1 MRDLAL
7 FRSGKCFSSL
17 GLLGFVL
24 AVCLMLSGPAW
35 GSATL
40 YRGGN
45 ALGSVPTTNGSNNE
59 PWVSL
64 TDTGALL
71 GFQASLSGEEL
82 LLIRGD
88 MRFRIVL
95 NAVAAW
101 RDLYLIPLYGAAF
114 ERDGRWWLDIPSV
127 LSLFQRVT
135 GTGAGNRLRFDVEPD
150 APPSEPAGS
159 KALPAKA
166 PSSMPSSMVDASVP
180 SPSGPVE
187 KGTPQAGGK
196 EVEGMERADNATP
209 PIPAKEKPLKEK
221 PIKEKPIKEKEKP
234 IKEKPVREGP
244 ARDKPDA
251 KPEASGNRGEI
262 RGLRWSTSRERVRAV
277 IDCSDGA
284 EPQIRVEKGSVR
296 ALFSSASEFL
306 EGLPS
311 PYGNVSVDLERG
323 PSGASLVFSSNSLR
337 VERLALDAPRRIV
350 LDFFFAS
357 PADIRVLPAPTQD
370 PTPKPSGKSPRVR
383 TPAQP
388 PAKRGGKRLV
398 VVDPGHGGKDPGAT
412 ANGVREKDIN
422 LGIGLALEAVL
433 RSRGFEVRMTRRT
446 DVYLKLQERTDI
458 ANQANADVFVSVH
471 ANALP
476 SLKNTAG
483 FEIYIMALPTDKD
496 ALTLAKIENREYVEE
511 KSGSSAAVDR
521 RTELLLRIL
530 GDMQQNNKISEST
543 ELAEAL
549 FKAGK
554 LRGIPMKRVAQAPF
568 FVLRGAGMPAV
579 LLETGFVTNLKE
591 AKLLAHPGYQRRIA
605 EAMAEGI
612 VNYLN

>member
-1 MRDLAL
+1 MRGRLRL
-7 FRSGKCFSSL
+7 GIFFSSL
-17 GLLGFVL
+17 GLLGFFL
-24 AVCLMLSGPAW
+24 AAFLMFSGPAW

-45 ALGSVPTTNGSNNE
+45 ALGSVPTTNGSNAE

-82 LLIRGD
+82 HLVRGD
-88 MRFRIVL
+88 VRFRIVL

-135 GTGAGNRLRFDVEPD
+135 GTGAGNRLRFDVEAD

-159 KALPAKA
+159 EVLPTTA
-166 PSSMPSSMVDASVP
+166 PSAAEASAP
-180 SPSGPVE
+180 SPLEPAG
-187 KGTPQAGGK
+187 GTPQAGRKKVAGA
-196 EVEGMERADNATP
+196 ERAENAAH
-209 PIPAKEKPLKEK
+209 PIPAREKPM
-221 PIKEKPIKEKEKP
+221 
-234 IKEKPVREGP
+234 GQSP
-244 ARDKPDA
+244 AKGRSQA
-251 KPEASGNRGEI
+251 KPEPAGDRGAGDGGEI

-284 EPQIRVEKGSVR
+284 DPQIQVEKGNVR
-296 ALFSSASEFL
+296 ALFSSASEVL

-311 PYGNVSVDLERG
+311 PYGNVSADLKRG
-323 PSGASLVFSSNSLR
+323 PSGASLVFTSNSLR

-350 LDFFFAS
+350 LDFFFES
-357 PADIRVLPAPTQD
+357 PADIRVLPAPT
-370 PTPKPSGKSPRVR
+370 PTPAPVSGPAGRSPKGK
-383 TPAQP
+383 TPVQP
-388 PAKRGGKRLV
+388 PTRRGGKRLV

-458 ANQANADVFVSVH
+458 ANQVNADVFVSVH

-579 LLETGFVTNLKE
+579 LLETGFVTNLRE

-612 VNYLN
+612 VNYLK

>member
-1 MRDLAL
+1 MRGRLRL
-7 FRSGKCFSSL
+7 GIFFSSL
-17 GLLGFVL
+17 GLLGFFL
-24 AVCLMLSGPAW
+24 AAFLMFSGPAW

-45 ALGSVPTTNGSNNE
+45 ALGSVPTTNGSNAE

-82 LLIRGD
+82 HLVRGD
-88 MRFRIVL
+88 VRFRIVL

-135 GTGAGNRLRFDVEPD
+135 GTGAGNRLRFDVEAD

-159 KALPAKA
+159 EVLPTTA
-166 PSSMPSSMVDASVP
+166 PSAAEASAP
-180 SPSGPVE
+180 SPLEPAG
-187 KGTPQAGGK
+187 GTPQAGRK
-196 EVEGMERADNATP
+196 EVAGAERAENAAH
-209 PIPAKEKPLKEK
+209 PIPARKKPM
-221 PIKEKPIKEKEKP
+221 
-234 IKEKPVREGP
+234 GQSP
-244 ARDKPDA
+244 AKGRSQA
-251 KPEASGNRGEI
+251 KPEPAGDRGAGDGGEI

-284 EPQIRVEKGSVR
+284 DPQIQVEKGNVR
-296 ALFSSASEFL
+296 ALFSSASEVL

-311 PYGNVSVDLERG
+311 PYGNVSADLKRG
-323 PSGASLVFSSNSLR
+323 PSGASLVFTSNSLR

-350 LDFFFAS
+350 LDFFFES
-357 PADIRVLPAPTQD
+357 PADIRVLPAPT
-370 PTPKPSGKSPRVR
+370 PTPAPVPGPAGRSPKGK
-383 TPAQP
+383 TPVQP
-388 PAKRGGKRLV
+388 PTRRGGKRLV

-412 ANGVREKDIN
+412 ANSVREKDIN

-458 ANQANADVFVSVH
+458 ANQVNADVFVSVH

-579 LLETGFVTNLKE
+579 LLETGFVTNLRE

-612 VNYLN
+612 VNYLK

>member
-127 LSLFQRVT
+127 LSLFQRAT
-135 GTGAGNRLRFDVEPD
+135 GTGAGNRLRFEVEAD

-159 KALPAKA
+159 EALPAA
-166 PSSMPSSMVDASVP
+166 DASVP
-180 SPSGPVE
+180 SPSESAGEGV
-187 KGTPQAGGK
+187 PQAGGK
-196 EVEGMERADNATP
+196 EAKGAERAEDATP
-209 PIPAKEKPLKEK
+209 PIPAGEKPLGES
-221 PIKEKPIKEKEKP
+221 
-234 IKEKPVREGP
+234 P
-244 ARDKPDA
+244 ARDKPDE

-262 RGLRWSTSRERVRAV
+262 RALRWSTSRERIRAV

-284 EPQIRVEKGSVR
+284 EPQIQVEKGNVR

-311 PYGNVSVDLERG
+311 PYGNISADLKRG

-350 LDFFFAS
+350 LDFFFES
-357 PADIRVLPAPTQD
+357 PADIRVLPAPT
-370 PTPKPSGKSPRVR
+370 PPPAPAPAPVPGPAGKSPRAK
-383 TPAQP
+383 TPVQP
-388 PAKRGGKRLV
+388 PARRGGKRLV

-422 LGIGLALEAVL
+422 LGIGLALEEVL
-433 RSRGFEVRMTRRT
+433 RSRGFEVQMTRRT

-483 FEIYIMALPTDKD
+483 FEIYLMALPTDKD
-496 ALTLAKIENREYVEE
+496 ALALAKIENREYVEE

-579 LLETGFVTNLKE
+579 LLETGFVTNLNE

>member
-1 MRDLAL
+1 MRDLDL

-82 LLIRGD
+82 LLVRGD

-127 LSLFQRVT
+127 LSLFQRAT
-135 GTGAGNRLRFDVEPD
+135 GTGAGNRLRFEVEAD

-159 KALPAKA
+159 EALPTAS
-166 PSSMPSSMVDASVP
+166 PSAADASVP
-180 SPSGPVE
+180 SPSESAGE
-187 KGTPQAGGK
+187 GTPQAGGK
-196 EVEGMERADNATP
+196 EAKGAERAEDATP
-209 PIPAKEKPLKEK
+209 PIPAGEKSLGES
-221 PIKEKPIKEKEKP
+221 
-234 IKEKPVREGP
+234 P
-244 ARDKPDA
+244 ARDKPDE
-251 KPEASGNRGEI
+251 KPESSGNRGEI
-262 RGLRWSTSRERVRAV
+262 RALRWSTSRERIRAV

-284 EPQIRVEKGSVR
+284 EPQIQVEKGNVR

-311 PYGNVSVDLERG
+311 PYGNISADLKRG

-350 LDFFFAS
+350 LDFFFES
-357 PADIRVLPAPTQD
+357 PADIRVLPAPT
-370 PTPKPSGKSPRVR
+370 PPPAPAPAPVPGPAGKSPRAK
-383 TPAQP
+383 TPVQP
-388 PAKRGGKRLV
+388 PARRGGKRLV

-422 LGIGLALEAVL
+422 LGIGLALEEVL
-433 RSRGFEVRMTRRT
+433 RSRGFEVQMTRRT

-483 FEIYIMALPTDKD
+483 FEIYLMALPTDKD
-496 ALTLAKIENREYVEE
+496 ALALAKIENREYVEE

-579 LLETGFVTNLKE
+579 LLETGFVTNLNE

>member
-1 MRDLAL
+1 MRGRLRL
-7 FRSGKCFSSL
+7 GIFFSSL
-17 GLLGFVL
+17 GLLGFFL
-24 AVCLMLSGPAW
+24 AAFLMFSGPAW

-45 ALGSVPTTNGSNNE
+45 ALGSVPTTNGSNAE

-82 LLIRGD
+82 HLVRGD
-88 MRFRIVL
+88 VRFRIVL

-135 GTGAGNRLRFDVEPD
+135 GTGAGNRLRFDVEAN

-159 KALPAKA
+159 EVLPTTA
-166 PSSMPSSMVDASVP
+166 PSAAEASAP
-180 SPSGPVE
+180 SPLEPAG
-187 KGTPQAGGK
+187 GTPQAGRK
-196 EVEGMERADNATP
+196 EVAGAERAENAAH
-209 PIPAKEKPLKEK
+209 PIPAREKPM
-221 PIKEKPIKEKEKP
+221 
-234 IKEKPVREGP
+234 GQSP
-244 ARDKPDA
+244 AKGRSQA
-251 KPEASGNRGEI
+251 KPEPAGDRGAGDGGEI

-284 EPQIRVEKGSVR
+284 DPQIQVEKGNVR
-296 ALFSSASEFL
+296 ALFSSASEVL

-311 PYGNVSVDLERG
+311 PYGNVSADLKRG
-323 PSGASLVFSSNSLR
+323 PSGASLVFTSNSLR

-350 LDFFFAS
+350 LDFFFES
-357 PADIRVLPAPTQD
+357 PADIRVLPAPT
-370 PTPKPSGKSPRVR
+370 PTPAPVSGPAGRSPKGK
-383 TPAQP
+383 TPVQP
-388 PAKRGGKRLV
+388 PTRRGGKRLV

-458 ANQANADVFVSVH
+458 ANQVNADVFVSVH

-579 LLETGFVTNLKE
+579 LLETGFVTNLRE

-612 VNYLN
+612 VNYLK

>member
-1 MRDLAL
+1 LFLAAL
-7 FRSGKCFSSL
+7 
-17 GLLGFVL
+17 
-24 AVCLMLSGPAW
+24 LMLSGPAW

-45 ALGSVPTTNGSNNE
+45 ALGSVPTTNGPNAE

-82 LLIRGD
+82 HLVRSD
-88 MRFRIVL
+88 VRFRIVL

-135 GTGAGNRLRFDVEPD
+135 GTGAGNRLRFDVKPG
-150 APPSEPAGS
+150 APPSEPPGS
-159 KALPAKA
+159 KAFPAA
-166 PSSMPSSMVDASVP
+166 AASSVVDVSVP
-180 SPSGPVE
+180 SPSEPGG
-187 KGTPQAGGK
+187 KGTSQAERK
-196 EVEGMERADNATP
+196 EVRKEVKGRERAEDVSP
-209 PIPAKEKPLKEK
+209 PIPAKEK
-221 PIKEKPIKEKEKP
+221 PIKEKPIKEKP
-234 IKEKPVREGP
+234 IKGEPVKQSP
-244 ARDKPDA
+244 AKGGSEA
-251 KPEASGNRGEI
+251 KPEPAGDRDARGRGAEDRGEI

-284 EPQIRVEKGSVR
+284 KPQIQVEKGSVR
-296 ALFSSASEFL
+296 ALFSSASEVL
-306 EGLPS
+306 EGLPP
-311 PYGNVSVDLERG
+311 PYGNVSVELERG

-350 LDFFFAS
+350 LDFFFSS

-388 PAKRGGKRLV
+388 PVRRGGKRLV

-422 LGIGLALEAVL
+422 LGIGLALEDVL

-476 SLKNTAG
+476 ARKNTAG

-496 ALTLAKIENREYVEE
+496 ALELAKIENREYVEE
-511 KSGSSAAVDR
+511 KSGSSAAEDR
-521 RTELLLRIL
+521 RTELLLHIL

-612 VNYLN
+612 VGYLK

>member
-1 MRDLAL
+1 MRGR
-7 FRSGKCFSSL
+7 FRPGNFFLSL
-17 GLLGFVL
+17 RLLGFFL
-24 AVCLMLSGPAW
+24 AAFLMFSGPAW

-45 ALGSVPTTNGSNNE
+45 ALGSVPTTNGPNAE

-82 LLIRGD
+82 HLVRGD
-88 MRFRIVL
+88 VRFRIVL
-95 NAVAAW
+95 DAVAAW

-150 APPSEPAGS
+150 APPSEPTGS
-159 KALPAKA
+159 KALPATE
-166 PSSMPSSMVDASVP
+166 SSSAVDASVP
-180 SPSGPVE
+180 SPPEPVG

-196 EVEGMERADNATP
+196 EVGGTERADDATP

-221 PIKEKPIKEKEKP
+221 PIKEKP
-234 IKEKPVREGP
+234 VREGP
-244 ARDKPDA
+244 AKGRSEA
-251 KPEASGNRGEI
+251 KPEAPANGGEI

-296 ALFSSASEFL
+296 ALFSSALEVL

-323 PSGASLVFSSNSLR
+323 PSGASLVFSSKSLR

-357 PADIRVLPAPTQD
+357 PADIRVLPAPTPPPAPAPVPG
-370 PTPKPSGKSPRVR
+370 PTGRPSRGK

-388 PAKRGGKRLV
+388 PARKGGKRLV

-496 ALTLAKIENREYVEE
+496 ALKLAKIENREYVEE

-612 VNYLN
+612 VSYLK

>member
-127 LSLFQRVT
+127 LSLFQRAT
-135 GTGAGNRLRFDVEPD
+135 GTGAGNRLRFEVEAD

-159 KALPAKA
+159 EALPTA
-166 PSSMPSSMVDASVP
+166 DASVP
-180 SPSGPVE
+180 SPSESAGE
-187 KGTPQAGGK
+187 GTPQAGGK
-196 EVEGMERADNATP
+196 EAKGAERAEDATI
-209 PIPAKEKPLKEK
+209 PIPAGEKSLGES
-221 PIKEKPIKEKEKP
+221 
-234 IKEKPVREGP
+234 P
-244 ARDKPDA
+244 AKDKPDA

-262 RGLRWSTSRERVRAV
+262 RALRWSTSRERIRAV

-284 EPQIRVEKGSVR
+284 EPQIQVEKGNVR

-311 PYGNVSVDLERG
+311 PYGNISADLKRG

-350 LDFFFAS
+350 LDFFFES
-357 PADIRVLPAPTQD
+357 PADIRVLPAPT
-370 PTPKPSGKSPRVR
+370 PPPAPAPAPAPVPGPAGKSPRAK
-383 TPAQP
+383 TPVQP
-388 PAKRGGKRLV
+388 PARRGGKRLV

-422 LGIGLALEAVL
+422 LGIGLALEEVL
-433 RSRGFEVRMTRRT
+433 RSRGFEVQMTRRT

-483 FEIYIMALPTDKD
+483 FEIYLMALPTDKD
-496 ALTLAKIENREYVEE
+496 ALALAKIENREYVEE
-511 KSGSSAAVDR
+511 KSGNSAAVDR

-579 LLETGFVTNLKE
+579 LLETGFVTNLNE

>member
-1 MRDLAL
+1 MRDLDL

-82 LLIRGD
+82 LLVRGD

-127 LSLFQRVT
+127 LSLFQRAT
-135 GTGAGNRLRFDVEPD
+135 GTGAGNRLRFEVEAD

-159 KALPAKA
+159 EALPTAL
-166 PSSMPSSMVDASVP
+166 PSAADASVP
-180 SPSGPVE
+180 SPSESAGE
-187 KGTPQAGGK
+187 GTPQAGGK
-196 EVEGMERADNATP
+196 EAKGAERAEDATI
-209 PIPAKEKPLKEK
+209 PIPAGEKPLGES
-221 PIKEKPIKEKEKP
+221 
-234 IKEKPVREGP
+234 P
-244 ARDKPDA
+244 ARDKPDE

-262 RGLRWSTSRERVRAV
+262 RALRWSTSRERIRAV

-284 EPQIRVEKGSVR
+284 EPQIQVEKGNVR

-311 PYGNVSVDLERG
+311 PYGNISADLKRG

-350 LDFFFAS
+350 LDFFFES
-357 PADIRVLPAPTQD
+357 PADIRVLPAPT
-370 PTPKPSGKSPRVR
+370 PPPAPAPAPVPGPAGKSPRAK
-383 TPAQP
+383 TPVQP
-388 PAKRGGKRLV
+388 PARRGGKRLV

-422 LGIGLALEAVL
+422 LGIGLALEEVL
-433 RSRGFEVRMTRRT
+433 RSRGFEVQMTRRT

-483 FEIYIMALPTDKD
+483 FEIYLMALPTDKD
-496 ALTLAKIENREYVEE
+496 ALALAKIENREYVEE

-579 LLETGFVTNLKE
+579 LLETGFVTNLNE

>member
-127 LSLFQRVT
+127 LSLFQRAT
-135 GTGAGNRLRFDVEPD
+135 GTGAGNRLRFEVEAD

-159 KALPAKA
+159 EALPTA
-166 PSSMPSSMVDASVP
+166 DASVP
-180 SPSGPVE
+180 SPSESAGE
-187 KGTPQAGGK
+187 GTPQAGGK
-196 EVEGMERADNATP
+196 EAKGAERAEDATI
-209 PIPAKEKPLKEK
+209 PIPAGEKPLGES
-221 PIKEKPIKEKEKP
+221 
-234 IKEKPVREGP
+234 P
-244 ARDKPDA
+244 ARDKPDE

-262 RGLRWSTSRERVRAV
+262 RALRWSTSRERIRAV

-284 EPQIRVEKGSVR
+284 EPQIQVEKGNVR

-311 PYGNVSVDLERG
+311 PYGNISADLKRG
-323 PSGASLVFSSNSLR
+323 PSGASLIFSSNSLR

-350 LDFFFAS
+350 LDFFFES
-357 PADIRVLPAPTQD
+357 PADIRVLPAPT
-370 PTPKPSGKSPRVR
+370 PPPASAPAPAPVPGPAGKSPRAK
-383 TPAQP
+383 TPVQP
-388 PAKRGGKRLV
+388 PARRAGKRLV

-422 LGIGLALEAVL
+422 LGIGLALEEVL
-433 RSRGFEVRMTRRT
+433 RSRGFEVQMTRRT

-483 FEIYIMALPTDKD
+483 FEIYLMALPTDKD
-496 ALTLAKIENREYVEE
+496 ALALAKIENREYVEE

-579 LLETGFVTNLKE
+579 LLETGFVTNLNE

>member
-1 MRDLAL
+1 MRDLDL

-82 LLIRGD
+82 LLVRGD

-127 LSLFQRVT
+127 LSLFQRAT
-135 GTGAGNRLRFDVEPD
+135 GTGAGNRLRFEVEAD

-159 KALPAKA
+159 EALSTAS
-166 PSSMPSSMVDASVP
+166 PSAADASVP
-180 SPSGPVE
+180 SPSESAGE
-187 KGTPQAGGK
+187 GTPQAGGK
-196 EVEGMERADNATP
+196 EAKGAERAEDATI
-209 PIPAKEKPLKEK
+209 PIPAGEKPLGES
-221 PIKEKPIKEKEKP
+221 
-234 IKEKPVREGP
+234 P
-244 ARDKPDA
+244 ARDKPDE

-262 RGLRWSTSRERVRAV
+262 RALRWSTSRERIRAV

-284 EPQIRVEKGSVR
+284 EPQIQVEKGNVR

-311 PYGNVSVDLERG
+311 PYGNISADLKRG

-350 LDFFFAS
+350 LDFFFES
-357 PADIRVLPAPTQD
+357 PADIRVLPAPTPPPAPA
-370 PTPKPSGKSPRVR
+370 PTPAPVPGPAGKSPRAK
-383 TPAQP
+383 TPVQP
-388 PAKRGGKRLV
+388 PARRGGKRLV

-422 LGIGLALEAVL
+422 LGIGLALEEVL
-433 RSRGFEVRMTRRT
+433 RSRGFEVQMTRRT

-483 FEIYIMALPTDKD
+483 FEIYLMALPTDKD
-496 ALTLAKIENREYVEE
+496 ALALAKIENREYVEE

-579 LLETGFVTNLKE
+579 LLETGFVTNLNE

>member
-1 MRDLAL
+1 MRDLDL

-82 LLIRGD
+82 LLVRGD

-127 LSLFQRVT
+127 LSLFQRAT
-135 GTGAGNRLRFDVEPD
+135 GTGAGNRLRFEVEAD

-159 KALPAKA
+159 EALPTAS
-166 PSSMPSSMVDASVP
+166 PSAADASVS
-180 SPSGPVE
+180 SPSESTGE
-187 KGTPQAGGK
+187 GTPQAGGK
-196 EVEGMERADNATP
+196 EAKGAERAEDATI
-209 PIPAKEKPLKEK
+209 PIPAGEKPLGES
-221 PIKEKPIKEKEKP
+221 
-234 IKEKPVREGP
+234 P
-244 ARDKPDA
+244 ARDKSDA

-262 RGLRWSTSRERVRAV
+262 RALRWSTSRERIRAV

-284 EPQIRVEKGSVR
+284 EPQIQVEKGNVR

-311 PYGNVSVDLERG
+311 PYGNISADLKRG

-350 LDFFFAS
+350 LDFFFES
-357 PADIRVLPAPTQD
+357 PADIRVLPAPT
-370 PTPKPSGKSPRVR
+370 PPPAPAPAPVPGPAGKSPRAK
-383 TPAQP
+383 TPVQP
-388 PAKRGGKRLV
+388 PARRGGKRLV

-422 LGIGLALEAVL
+422 LGIGLALEEVL
-433 RSRGFEVRMTRRT
+433 RSRGFEVQMTRRT

-483 FEIYIMALPTDKD
+483 FEIYLMALPTDKD
-496 ALTLAKIENREYVEE
+496 ALALAKIENREYVEE

-579 LLETGFVTNLKE
+579 LLETGFVTNLNE

>member
-82 LLIRGD
+82 LLVRGD

-127 LSLFQRVT
+127 LSLFQRAT
-135 GTGAGNRLRFDVEPD
+135 GTGAGNRLRFEVEAD

-159 KALPAKA
+159 EALPTAL
-166 PSSMPSSMVDASVP
+166 PSAADASVP
-180 SPSGPVE
+180 SPSESAGE
-187 KGTPQAGGK
+187 GTPQAGGK
-196 EVEGMERADNATP
+196 EAKRAERAEDATI
-209 PIPAKEKPLKEK
+209 PIPAGEKSLGES
-221 PIKEKPIKEKEKP
+221 
-234 IKEKPVREGP
+234 P

-262 RGLRWSTSRERVRAV
+262 RALRWSTSRERIRAV

-284 EPQIRVEKGSVR
+284 EPQIQVEKGNVR

-311 PYGNVSVDLERG
+311 PYGNISADLKRG

-350 LDFFFAS
+350 LDFFFES
-357 PADIRVLPAPTQD
+357 PADIRVLPAPTPPPAPA
-370 PTPKPSGKSPRVR
+370 PTPAPVPGPAGKSPRAK
-383 TPAQP
+383 TPVQP
-388 PAKRGGKRLV
+388 PARRGGKRLV

-422 LGIGLALEAVL
+422 LGIGLALEEVL
-433 RSRGFEVRMTRRT
+433 RSRGFEVQMTRRT

-483 FEIYIMALPTDKD
+483 FEIYLMALPTDKD
-496 ALTLAKIENREYVEE
+496 ALALAKIENREYVEE

-579 LLETGFVTNLKE
+579 LLETGFVTNLNE

>member
-127 LSLFQRVT
+127 LSLFQRAT
-135 GTGAGNRLRFDVEPD
+135 GTGAGNRLRFEVEAD

-159 KALPAKA
+159 EALPTA
-166 PSSMPSSMVDASVP
+166 DASVP
-180 SPSGPVE
+180 SPSESAGE
-187 KGTPQAGGK
+187 GTPQAGGK
-196 EVEGMERADNATP
+196 EAKGAERAEDATI
-209 PIPAKEKPLKEK
+209 PIPAGEKSLGES
-221 PIKEKPIKEKEKP
+221 
-234 IKEKPVREGP
+234 P
-244 ARDKPDA
+244 AKDKPDA

-262 RGLRWSTSRERVRAV
+262 RALRWSTSRERIRAV

-284 EPQIRVEKGSVR
+284 EPQIQVEKGNVR

-311 PYGNVSVDLERG
+311 PYGNISADLKRG

-350 LDFFFAS
+350 LDFFFES
-357 PADIRVLPAPTQD
+357 PADIRVLPAPT
-370 PTPKPSGKSPRVR
+370 PPPAPAPAPVPGPAGKSPRAK
-383 TPAQP
+383 TPVQP
-388 PAKRGGKRLV
+388 PARRGGKRLV

-422 LGIGLALEAVL
+422 LGIGLALEEVL
-433 RSRGFEVRMTRRT
+433 RSRGFEVQMTRRT

-483 FEIYIMALPTDKD
+483 FEIYLMALPTDKD
-496 ALTLAKIENREYVEE
+496 ALALAKIENREYVEE
-511 KSGSSAAVDR
+511 KSGNSAAVDR

-579 LLETGFVTNLKE
+579 LLETGFVTNLNE

>member
-1 MRDLAL
+1 MRGRLRL
-7 FRSGKCFSSL
+7 GIFFSSL
-17 GLLGFVL
+17 GLLGFFL
-24 AVCLMLSGPAW
+24 AAFLMFSGPAW

-45 ALGSVPTTNGSNNE
+45 ALGSVPTTNGSNAE

-82 LLIRGD
+82 HLVRGD
-88 MRFRIVL
+88 VRFRIVL

-135 GTGAGNRLRFDVEPD
+135 GTGAGNRLRFDVEAD

-159 KALPAKA
+159 EVLPTTA
-166 PSSMPSSMVDASVP
+166 PSAAEASAP
-180 SPSGPVE
+180 SPLEPAG
-187 KGTPQAGGK
+187 GTPQAGRK
-196 EVEGMERADNATP
+196 EVAGAERAENAAH
-209 PIPAKEKPLKEK
+209 PIPARKKPM
-221 PIKEKPIKEKEKP
+221 
-234 IKEKPVREGP
+234 GQSP
-244 ARDKPDA
+244 AKGRSQA
-251 KPEASGNRGEI
+251 KPEPAGDRGAGDGGEI

-284 EPQIRVEKGSVR
+284 DPQIQVEKGNVR
-296 ALFSSASEFL
+296 ALFSSASEVL

-311 PYGNVSVDLERG
+311 PYGNVSADLKRG
-323 PSGASLVFSSNSLR
+323 PSGASLVFTSNSLR

-350 LDFFFAS
+350 LDFFFES
-357 PADIRVLPAPTQD
+357 PADIRVLPAPT
-370 PTPKPSGKSPRVR
+370 PTPAPVPGPAGRSPKGK
-383 TPAQP
+383 TPVQP
-388 PAKRGGKRLV
+388 PTRRGGKRLV

-458 ANQANADVFVSVH
+458 ANQVNADVFVSVH

-579 LLETGFVTNLKE
+579 LLETGFVTNLRE

-612 VNYLN
+612 VNYLK

>member
-1 MRDLAL
+1 MRDLDL

-127 LSLFQRVT
+127 LSLFQRAT
-135 GTGAGNRLRFDVEPD
+135 GTGAGNRLRFEVEAD

-159 KALPAKA
+159 EALPAA
-166 PSSMPSSMVDASVP
+166 DASVS
-180 SPSGPVE
+180 SPSESTGE
-187 KGTPQAGGK
+187 GTPQAGGK
-196 EVEGMERADNATP
+196 EAKGAERAEDATI
-209 PIPAKEKPLKEK
+209 PIPAGEKPLGES
-221 PIKEKPIKEKEKP
+221 
-234 IKEKPVREGP
+234 P
-244 ARDKPDA
+244 ARDKSDE

-262 RGLRWSTSRERVRAV
+262 RALRWSTSRERIRAV

-284 EPQIRVEKGSVR
+284 EPQIQVEKGNVR

-311 PYGNVSVDLERG
+311 PYGNISADLKRG

-350 LDFFFAS
+350 LDFFFES
-357 PADIRVLPAPTQD
+357 PADIRVLPAPT
-370 PTPKPSGKSPRVR
+370 PPPAPAPVPAPVPGPAGKSPRAK
-383 TPAQP
+383 TPVQP
-388 PAKRGGKRLV
+388 PARRGGKRLV

-422 LGIGLALEAVL
+422 LGIGLALEEVL
-433 RSRGFEVRMTRRT
+433 RSRGFEVQMTRRT

-483 FEIYIMALPTDKD
+483 FEIYLMALPTDKD
-496 ALTLAKIENREYVEE
+496 ALALAKIENREYVEE

-579 LLETGFVTNLKE
+579 LLETGFVTNLNE

>member
-1 MRDLAL
+1 MRDLDL

-82 LLIRGD
+82 LLVRGD

-127 LSLFQRVT
+127 LSLFQRAT
-135 GTGAGNRLRFDVEPD
+135 GTGAGNRLRFEVEAD

-159 KALPAKA
+159 EALPTAL
-166 PSSMPSSMVDASVP
+166 PSAADASVP
-180 SPSGPVE
+180 SPSESAGE
-187 KGTPQAGGK
+187 GTPQAGGK
-196 EVEGMERADNATP
+196 EAKRAERAEDATI
-209 PIPAKEKPLKEK
+209 PIPAGEKPLGES
-221 PIKEKPIKEKEKP
+221 
-234 IKEKPVREGP
+234 P
-244 ARDKPDA
+244 ARDKPDE

-262 RGLRWSTSRERVRAV
+262 RALRWSTSRERIRAV

-284 EPQIRVEKGSVR
+284 EPQIQVEKGNVR

-311 PYGNVSVDLERG
+311 PYGNISADLKRG

-350 LDFFFAS
+350 LDFFFES
-357 PADIRVLPAPTQD
+357 PADIRVLPAPT
-370 PTPKPSGKSPRVR
+370 PPPAPAPAPVPGPAGKSPRAK
-383 TPAQP
+383 TPVQP
-388 PAKRGGKRLV
+388 PARRGGKRLV

-422 LGIGLALEAVL
+422 LGIGLALEEVL
-433 RSRGFEVRMTRRT
+433 RSRGFEVQMTRRT

-483 FEIYIMALPTDKD
+483 FEIYLMALPTDKD
-496 ALTLAKIENREYVEE
+496 ALALAKIENREYVEE

-579 LLETGFVTNLKE
+579 LLETGFVTNLNE

>member
-1 MRDLAL
+1 MRGR
-7 FRSGKCFSSL
+7 FRPGIFFSSL
-17 GLLGFVL
+17 RLLGFFL
-24 AVCLMLSGPAW
+24 AAFLMFSGPAW

-45 ALGSVPTTNGSNNE
+45 ALGSVPTTNGPNSE

-82 LLIRGD
+82 HLVRGD
-88 MRFRIVL
+88 VRFRIVL
-95 NAVAAW
+95 DAVAAW

-180 SPSGPVE
+180 SPSGPVG
-187 KGTPQAGGK
+187 GTPQAGGK
-196 EVEGMERADNATP
+196 EVGGTERADDAAP
-209 PIPAKEKPLKEK
+209 PIPAKEKPIKEKPVKEK
-221 PIKEKPIKEKEKP
+221 PIQEKP

-244 ARDKPDA
+244 AKGRFEA
-251 KPEASGNRGEI
+251 KPEPAGDGAGDRGEI

-296 ALFSSASEFL
+296 ALFSSALEVL
-306 EGLPS
+306 EGIPS

-323 PSGASLVFSSNSLR
+323 PSGVSLVFSSKSLR

-350 LDFFFAS
+350 LDFFFES
-357 PADIRVLPAPTQD
+357 PADIRVLPAPAQD
-370 PTPKPSGKSPRVR
+370 PTPKPSGKSPRAR
-383 TPAQP
+383 PAQP
-388 PAKRGGKRLV
+388 SARRGGKRLV

-433 RSRGFEVRMTRRT
+433 RSKGFEVRMTRRT

-612 VNYLN
+612 VSYLK

>member
-45 ALGSVPTTNGSNNE
+45 VLGSVPTTNGSNNE

-127 LSLFQRVT
+127 LSLFQRAT
-135 GTGAGNRLRFDVEPD
+135 GTGAGNRLRFEVEAD

-159 KALPAKA
+159 EALPTA
-166 PSSMPSSMVDASVP
+166 DASVP
-180 SPSGPVE
+180 SPSESAGE
-187 KGTPQAGGK
+187 GTPQAGGK
-196 EVEGMERADNATP
+196 EAKGAERAEDATI
-209 PIPAKEKPLKEK
+209 PIPAGEKPLGES
-221 PIKEKPIKEKEKP
+221 
-234 IKEKPVREGP
+234 P
-244 ARDKPDA
+244 ARDKPDE

-262 RGLRWSTSRERVRAV
+262 RALRWSTSRERIRAV

-284 EPQIRVEKGSVR
+284 EPQIQVEKGNVR

-311 PYGNVSVDLERG
+311 PYGNISADLKRG

-350 LDFFFAS
+350 LDFFFES
-357 PADIRVLPAPTQD
+357 PADIRVLPAPT
-370 PTPKPSGKSPRVR
+370 PPPASAPAPAPVPGPAGKSPRAK
-383 TPAQP
+383 TPVQP
-388 PAKRGGKRLV
+388 PARRAGKRLV

-422 LGIGLALEAVL
+422 LGIGLALEEVL
-433 RSRGFEVRMTRRT
+433 RSRGFEVQMTRRT

-483 FEIYIMALPTDKD
+483 FEIYLMALPTDKD
-496 ALTLAKIENREYVEE
+496 ALALAKIENREYVEE
-511 KSGSSAAVDR
+511 KSGNSAAVDR

-579 LLETGFVTNLKE
+579 LLETGFVTNLNE

>member
-127 LSLFQRVT
+127 LSLFQRAT
-135 GTGAGNRLRFDVEPD
+135 GTGAGNRLRFEVEAD

-159 KALPAKA
+159 EALPTA
-166 PSSMPSSMVDASVP
+166 DASVP
-180 SPSGPVE
+180 SPSESAGE
-187 KGTPQAGGK
+187 GTPQAGGK
-196 EVEGMERADNATP
+196 EAKGAERAEDATI
-209 PIPAKEKPLKEK
+209 PIPAGEKSLGES
-221 PIKEKPIKEKEKP
+221 
-234 IKEKPVREGP
+234 P
-244 ARDKPDA
+244 AKDKPDA

-262 RGLRWSTSRERVRAV
+262 RALRWSTSRERIRAV

-284 EPQIRVEKGSVR
+284 EPQIQVEKGNVR

-311 PYGNVSVDLERG
+311 PYGNISADLKRG

-350 LDFFFAS
+350 LDFFFES
-357 PADIRVLPAPTQD
+357 PADIRVLPAPT
-370 PTPKPSGKSPRVR
+370 PPPAPAPAPAPVLGPAGKSPRAK
-383 TPAQP
+383 TPVQP
-388 PAKRGGKRLV
+388 PARRGGKRLV

-422 LGIGLALEAVL
+422 LGIGLALEEVL
-433 RSRGFEVRMTRRT
+433 RSRGFEVQMTRRT

-476 SLKNTAG
+476 SLKTTAG
-483 FEIYIMALPTDKD
+483 FEIYLMALPTDKD
-496 ALTLAKIENREYVEE
+496 ALALAKIENREYVEE

-579 LLETGFVTNLKE
+579 LLETGFVTNLNE